1 MLTEEDRKLIFDSYW
16 ALSSW
21 EARKVYVRNL
31 VSVYAPQLR
40 SSSSVDSRKNKGFK
54 YFLSLKDN
62 AKRVHVCKQMFMKT
76 LCIGQRQLRDW
87 VVPSKDVAESFI
99 ISQNGNDC
107 NARTQNNA
115 SDSIREF
122 FDSLPKVESHYCR
135 SSSSKLY
142 LEPIWNSVHG
152 DLYAEYKKFCSNNK
166 RRYCVATFEQRKY
179 RKLNLS
185 IFKPRKDQCNK
196 CLAYKNGNINE
207 DEYRS
212 HLKKKE
218 TARQN
223 KDNDKNNTEDD
234 VLVYTMD
241 VQAVLLCPRI
251 QASAVYYKTKLKV
264 HNYTHYNLKTKE
276 VICSLFH
283 EGSGGLDSDVFMS
296 IMMKHLKAELEK
308 APNTKKIILWS
319 DGCGYQNRSLNLSN
333 ALIELS
339 VEKNIIIE
347 QKYPEVGHTQMEVDS
362 IHSSIERKLPPH
374 RDIFIPGHYI
384 NTIKSARSKP
394 EPYKLVCLSYSD
406 FSRYEGG
413 RYSSIRPG
421 NKKGDPLV
429 VDIVSLQ
436 YNPDGIIRYKLN
448 FNDDFKE
455 LPRHSNKNY
464 TRTDT
469 AHYQS
474 FLPIDT
480 TKFIHLQELKPL
492 ITKDYH
498 PFYYSL
504 EHNCSDPDACPH
516 KRNN

>member
-1 MLTEEDRKLIFDSYW
+1 MH
-16 ALSSW
+16 
-21 EARKVYVRNL
+21 
-31 VSVYAPQLR
+31 R
-40 SSSSVDSRKNKGFK
+40 SIDVHQASRKNKGFK

-62 AKRVHVCKQMFMKT
+62 AKRVHICKQMFMKT

-87 VVPSKDVAESFI
+87 VVPSKDVAESFT

-122 FDSLPKVESHYCR
+122 FNSLPKVESYYCR

-142 LEPIWNSVHG
+142 SEPIWNSVYG
-152 DLYAEYKKFCSNNK
+152 DMYAEYKKFCSNNNK
-166 RRYCVATFEQRKY
+166 RRYCVAMFERKY
-179 RKLNLS
+179 RKLNS
-185 IFKPRKDQCNK
+185 
-196 CLAYKNGNINE
+196 YKNGNINE

-264 HNYTHYNLKTKE
+264 HNYTHYNLKTKA
-276 VICSLFH
+276 VICYLWH
-283 EGSGGLDSDVFMS
+283 EGSGGLDSDVFTS

-308 APNTKKIILWS
+308 APNTKKIILWN

-347 QKYPEVGHTQMEVDS
+347 QKYLEVGHTQMEVDS

-374 RDIFIPGHYI
+374 REIFIPGDYI
-384 NTIKSARSKP
+384 NIIKSARSKP
-394 EPYKLVCLSYSD
+394 EPYKVVCLSYSD

-413 RYSSIRPG
+413 SYSSIRPG
-421 NKKGDPLV
+421 NEK
-429 VDIVSLQ
+429 
-436 YNPDGIIRYKLN
+436 
-448 FNDDFKE
+448 
-455 LPRHSNKNY
+455 
-464 TRTDT
+464 
-469 AHYQS
+469 A
-474 FLPIDT
+474 
-480 TKFIHLQELKPL
+480 IH
-492 ITKDYH
+492 
-498 PFYYSL
+498 F
-504 EHNCSDPDACPH
+504 
-516 KRNN
+516 